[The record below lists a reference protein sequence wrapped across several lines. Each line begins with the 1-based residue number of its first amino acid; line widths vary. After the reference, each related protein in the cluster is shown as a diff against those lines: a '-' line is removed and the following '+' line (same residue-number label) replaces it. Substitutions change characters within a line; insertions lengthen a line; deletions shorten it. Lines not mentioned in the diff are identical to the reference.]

1 MKVDGIDPALLNKIR
16 EQPRREIQQPQQT
29 ETDARL
35 KQREKTLGQLPTS
48 LEEEGMIGKIE
59 EELIKLNGTA
69 EAFEVSLRFKLHHSD
84 RWMIQVFDLE
94 TDEVIKEIPPEKVL
108 NVIAQIQNLIGI
120 LLDVRR

>member
-16 EQPRREIQQPQQT
+16 EQPRSEIQQPRQT

-48 LEEEGMIGKIE
+48 LEEEGMFGKIE
-59 EELIKLNGTA
+59 EELTKLNGAA
-69 EAFEVSLRFKLHHSD
+69 EAFDVALRFKLHHSD
-84 RWMIQVFDLE
+84 RWMVQVFNLE